1 MRAGDKF
8 VTVTLRDSNG
18 TTSSDQYRKTENVQD
33 VIDVVKNYESKRQN
47 ACEEDFGSVK
57 DCERVYSDECKCL
70 QDAYEEMIQV
80 LEPYKR
86 YEVEGLLERDNAG
99 NYFLGGYNT
108 PIPETMAE
116 LIKEYYEDDLDISP
130 LVEFWKKAL
139 LNPDERARQ
148 DLFDFISEY
157 GITITDNGYMML
169 YKAVTTKEKADPDD
183 DLAEFVGG
191 QYLKRKNWGKNPADY
206 YVYDLDE
213 EVTLPNNHTTGPGF
227 YVSTMDQGQFL
238 KDVEGPKGDSGYLM
252 GIAAPLGT
260 LEELFDNREKL
271 SRESETVY
279 TDKHSHTFEY
289 NLGET
294 HSMPRE
300 ECDSDPAIGCSR
312 GLHVG
317 SYDYVSSFGHSP
329 SRDVIQAVL
338 VNPMHVVAI
347 PNHDN
352 SKIRT
357 CEFFSYGIMERDNDG
372 VWHELETQ
380 YFEEDYENEEMDAL
394 EERLDELKG
403 DVNNPTDKDVH
414 SDQVKAVSDRL
425 VDLRN
430 N

>member
-1 MRAGDKF
+1 MDTQEFTEYSDFPKASWMRAGDKF

-47 ACEEDFGSVK
+47 ACTQSPDHIDSK
-57 DCERVYSDECKCL
+57 DCEDGFYPTPDCKCL

-86 YEVEGLLERDNAG
+86 YAVEGILERDNAG
-99 NYFLGGYNT
+99 NYFFGGYNT
-108 PIPETMAE
+108 PIPEAMAE

-157 GITITDNGYMML
+157 GITITDNGYMIL
-169 YKAVTTKEKADPDD
+169 YKAVTTKNKRVPDD
-183 DLAEFVGG
+183 DLAQFVGG
-191 QYLKRKNWGKNPADY
+191 EGLKRKNRGEDLSEYAVYEDADGLLF
-206 YVYDLDE
+206 VGQEDL
-213 EVTLPNNHTTGPGF
+213 
-227 YVSTMDQGQFL
+227 Q
-238 KDVEGPKGDSGYLM
+238 
-252 GIAAPLGT
+252 
-260 LEELFDNREKL
+260 LEFDRDYIGNLQDLFENRDTI
-271 SRESETVY
+271 SRESETVM
-279 TDKHSHTFEY
+279 TDKHTQTFEY
-289 NLGET
+289 NLGEA

-300 ECDSDPAIGCSR
+300 ECDNDPAIGCSR

-357 CEFFSYGIMERDNDG
+357 CEFFSYGIMERDDDG

-394 EERLDELKG
+394 EERLEEL
-403 DVNNPTDKDVH
+403 NWTSPTSAEDNEAYE
-414 SDQVKAVSDRL
+414 DQVQAAQERL

>member
-1 MRAGDKF
+1 MDTQEFTEYSDFPKASWMRAGDKF

-47 ACEEDFGSVK
+47 ACTQSPDHIDSK
-57 DCERVYSDECKCL
+57 DCEDGFYPTPDCECL

-86 YEVEGLLERDNAG
+86 YAVEGILERDNAG

-108 PIPETMAE
+108 PIPEAMAE

-157 GITITDNGYMML
+157 GITITDNGYMIL
-169 YKAVTTKEKADPDD
+169 YKAVTTKNRRVPDD
-183 DLAEFVGG
+183 DLAQVVGG
-191 QYLKRKNWGKNPADY
+191 QWLKKQNAGVDPSDY
-206 YVYDLDE
+206 YVFQNEEGEYFVSSEDWNETMVGNLD
-213 EVTLPNNHTTGPGF
+213 
-227 YVSTMDQGQFL
+227 D
-238 KDVEGPKGDSGYLM
+238 
-252 GIAAPLGT
+252 
-260 LEELFDNREKL
+260 LFDNRNKL
-271 SRESETVY
+271 SKEGEMVM
-279 TDKHSHTFEY
+279 TDKHTQTFEY
-289 NLGET
+289 NLGEA

-300 ECDSDPAIGCSR
+300 ECNSDPAIGCSQ

-357 CEFFSYGIMERDNDG
+357 CEFFSYGIMERDDDG

-394 EERLDELKG
+394 EERLEEL
-403 DVNNPTDKDVH
+403 NWTSPTSAEDNEAYE
-414 SDQVKAVSDRL
+414 DQVQAAQERL